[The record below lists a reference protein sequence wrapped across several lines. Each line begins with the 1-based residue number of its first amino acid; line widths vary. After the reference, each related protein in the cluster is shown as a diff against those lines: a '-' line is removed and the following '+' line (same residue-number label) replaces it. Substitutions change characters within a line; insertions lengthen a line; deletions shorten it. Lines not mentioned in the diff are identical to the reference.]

1 MKIFASAIAL
11 GILLDATII
20 RAMLVPAAVAVIGQ
34 WNWLLPTWCAKTPP
48 RRALA
53 DPAPVNAERPQ
64 GARPLRKKRDEG
76 PTSPPHLN

>member
-34 WNWLLPTWCAKTPP
+34 WNWLLPTWCAKILRVEPSPT
-48 RRALA
+48 
-53 DPAPVNAERPQ
+53 
-64 GARPLRKKRDEG
+64 RPL
-76 PTSPPHLN
+76 